1 MADFINISILVV
13 DSNDKKFK
21 GFPFKGKFSNET
33 EQKQKICD
41 ENGICKLTL
50 KIGTT
55 YHISVLKP
63 DDSYQEKLVINATV
77 DLDNSTQKI
86 VLESPINTYLAS
98 IILTAKDIS
107 TPPQVVPKAQ
117 IQISYMGK
125 TSIRDMDNSGVL
137 KLKTLIGEPLQF
149 QLIDPLSKQPMQ
161 GTHVDEI
168 TAKKMTNAV
177 TVVQPSIRA
186 DTSLEPDRPDTTT
199 PKTPKSDMTIT
210 MAQMKKMWPG
220 VKNTGKMQVIIDE
233 LNSGLKNYKLD
244 TRLRQA
250 HFFAQVYAES
260 GYLFTLRENI
270 ASYTEKNLLDNMGY
284 YKKHKAEAKN
294 DAAIKDSV
302 LKEKTICNK
311 AYMDINRAKDRAL
324 GNVKEG
330 DGYKFI
336 GRGLKMTTG
345 RYNYTQF
352 NKFYP
357 KAWPDEKLDFVAN
370 PELIEQ
376 PKYAARTALVY
387 WLANKLYDAADS
399 GATHVAVDK
408 ITRGVNAGAS
418 DKMLIERRS
427 YFDKAKTIFKEN
439 RAEAKK

>member
-1 MADFINISILVV
+1 MADFIDVNILIL
-13 DSNDKKFK
+13 DSNNKKFK

-50 KIGTT
+50 KVGTT
-55 YHISVLKP
+55 YQISVLKP
-63 DDSYQEKLVINATV
+63 DDSYQEKLVINTTEN
-77 DLDNSTQKI
+77 LNNTTQKI
-86 VLESPINTYLAS
+86 VLDDPINSYLAS

-125 TSIRDMDNSGVL
+125 TSIRDMNDLGVL
-137 KLKTLIGEPLQF
+137 KLRILIGEPLQY
-149 QLIDPLSKQPMQ
+149 QLVDPLSKKPMQ
-161 GTHVDEI
+161 GTHLDE
-168 TAKKMTNAV
+168 TVAKKMKNAV

-186 DTSLEPDRPDTTT
+186 DSSLEPDKPDTTT
-199 PKTPKSDMTIT
+199 PETPKSDMTIT
-210 MAQMKKMWPG
+210 MAQMKKMWPA
-220 VKNTGKMQVIIDE
+220 VKNTEKMQVIINE

-260 GYLFTLRENI
+260 GYLFRLREDI
-270 ASYTEKNLLDNMGY
+270 ASYTENNLLKNMGY
-284 YKKHKAEAKN
+284 YMKNPKEAKI
-294 DAAIKDSV
+294 DAAIKDKT

-311 AYMDINRAKDRAL
+311 AYMDVNRPKNRAL

-336 GRGLKMTTG
+336 GRGMKQLTG

-352 NKFYP
+352 NKIYK
-357 KAWPDEKLDFVAN
+357 KAWPDEELDFVEN
-370 PELIEQ
+370 PELVEQ

-387 WLANKLYDAADS
+387 WLANKLYDKADA
-399 GATHVAVDK
+399 GATHTVVDG
-408 ITRGVNAGAS
+408 ITKGVNAGATP
-418 DKMLIERRS
+418 DMLKQRRS
-427 YFDKAKTIFKEN
+427 FFDTAKAIFKDTEV
-439 RAEAKK
+439 KK

>member
-1 MADFINISILVV
+1 MADFIDVNILIL
-13 DSNDKKFK
+13 DSNNKKFK

-33 EQKQKICD
+33 KQKQKICD

-50 KIGTT
+50 KVGTT
-55 YHISVLKP
+55 YQISVLKP
-63 DDSYQEKLVINATV
+63 DDSYQEKLVINTTEN
-77 DLDNSTQKI
+77 LNNTTQKI
-86 VLESPINTYLAS
+86 VLDDPINSYLAS

-125 TSIRDMDNSGVL
+125 TSIRDMNDLGVL
-137 KLKTLIGEPLQF
+137 KLRILIGEPLQY
-149 QLIDPLSKQPMQ
+149 QLVDPLSKKPMQ
-161 GTHVDEI
+161 STHLDE
-168 TAKKMTNAV
+168 TVAKKMKNAV

-186 DTSLEPDRPDTTT
+186 DSSLEPDKPDTTT
-199 PKTPKSDMTIT
+199 PETPKSDMTIT
-210 MAQMKKMWPG
+210 MAQMKKMWPA
-220 VKNTGKMQVIIDE
+220 VKNTEKMQVIINE

-260 GYLFTLRENI
+260 GYLFRLREDI
-270 ASYTEKNLLDNMGY
+270 ASYTENNLLKNMGY
-284 YKKHKAEAKN
+284 YMKNPKEAKI
-294 DAAIKDSV
+294 DAAIKDKT

-311 AYMDINRAKDRAL
+311 AYMDVNRPKNRAL

-336 GRGLKMTTG
+336 GRGMKQLTG

-352 NKFYP
+352 NKIYK
-357 KAWPDEKLDFVAN
+357 KAWPDEELDFVEN
-370 PELIEQ
+370 PELVEQ

-387 WLANKLYDAADS
+387 WLANKLYDKADA
-399 GATHVAVDK
+399 GATHTVVDG
-408 ITRGVNAGAS
+408 ITKGVNAGATP
-418 DKMLIERRS
+418 DMLKQRRS
-427 YFDKAKTIFKEN
+427 FFDTAKAIFKDTEV
-439 RAEAKK
+439 KK